1 MVESDARLRPTTGD
15 GATTSTEGTDEDKLE
30 RARDRGVWRWL
41 DAAEGFGGAPAL
53 GALMAGLRRA
63 AAAPG
68 AHATSG
74 L

>member
-1 MVESDARLRPTTGD
+1 MSQHCHNVIRRGQGTPCGLAVHMPPGVDHSMRP
-15 GATTSTEGTDEDKLE
+15 
-30 RARDRGVWRWL
+30 WL